1 MHWPSLN
8 SAELDT
14 AVLQLVRRWCA
25 AQAPAC
31 AELVSAVAG
40 LPQLQQQLAL
50 AARECLQA
58 VSHRSSTGQ
67 ASSAP
72 PTQSWQLLL
81 DAVQAQPGLQQQLA
95 LTAADTLLSSNA
107 AFVQLQQPASVLALS
122 DLLLSS
128 PGLSASHYG
137 RFAAAF
143 LTRQDCQAL
152 LQQLL
157 QSRAVKAAAALPGVQ
172 QLVAARL
179 V

>member
-1 MHWPSLN
+1 MACQVLAHLMHWPSLN

-95 LTAADTLLSSNA
+95 LTAADTL
-107 AFVQLQQPASVLALS
+107 VLALS